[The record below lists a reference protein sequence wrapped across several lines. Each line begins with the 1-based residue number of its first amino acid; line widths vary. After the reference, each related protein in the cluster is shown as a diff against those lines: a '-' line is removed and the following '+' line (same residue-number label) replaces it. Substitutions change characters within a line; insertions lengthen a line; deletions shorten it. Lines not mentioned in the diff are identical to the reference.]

1 MPERGGFIR
10 AQTCSEVVQITT
22 FMVISIGQI
31 VVGAIY
37 LYDCNLEHRIPI
49 YLLVNGPVNILIV
62 LIGYFL
68 GPHLMV
74 YTLMRMLVAFSFGWL
89 IAASLGPRS
98 LLSVDAFPYTITG
111 FKGSVWAFPH
121 FSTYYGKCNN
131 TLYLVTF
138 ASLIIQYAFLIMLFI
153 YTLF

>member
-89 IAASLGPRS
+89 IA
-98 LLSVDAFPYTITG
+98 
-111 FKGSVWAFPH
+111 GSVWAFPH

-153 YTLF
+153 YTLSRLYKSRAASP